1 LTKKMLDR
9 ILAILTLLLV
19 LVGCAAYAGN
29 PQLDLPPQH
38 VHHLSRPT
46 LASDYAQRPWMPTP
60 TQKALTVLTH
70 ALSHHECVDELGG
83 LSLHYLWSLLRQ

>member
-1 LTKKMLDR
+1 MLDR

-38 VHHLSRPT
+38 VHHLSHPT
-46 LASDYAQRPWMPTP
+46 LASGYAQRPWIPTL
-60 TQKALTVLTH
+60 TQKALTVLIR
-70 ALSHHECVDELGG
+70 ALSHHECVEEFRG
-83 LSLHYLWSLLRQ
+83 LLSHYLWSLLRQ